1 MTVKEKLNEYLEQ
14 GHVIIIP
21 YKGDKFICNN
31 SESLKKAFS
40 IINNPIYIMSNFELE
55 QEQLTL
61 ELGV

>member
-1 MTVKEKLNEYLEQ
+1 MTVKEKLNEYLDQ

-21 YKGDKFICNN
+21 YKGSKFICND

-55 QEQLTL
+55 HEQLAFN
-61 ELGV
+61 LGV